1 MEVDP
6 ECGDEQP
13 SSDDCKGVQSSFA
26 LFPFFFFAICWP
38 CLSFYSCFVKDSCKW
53 TVQPNLLKVSIQKV
67 L

>member
-26 LFPFFFFAICWP
+26 LFPFFFCDLLA
-38 CLSFYSCFVKDSCKW
+38 LSQFLFMFCEG
-53 TVQPNLLKVSIQKV
+53 QL
-67 L
+67 